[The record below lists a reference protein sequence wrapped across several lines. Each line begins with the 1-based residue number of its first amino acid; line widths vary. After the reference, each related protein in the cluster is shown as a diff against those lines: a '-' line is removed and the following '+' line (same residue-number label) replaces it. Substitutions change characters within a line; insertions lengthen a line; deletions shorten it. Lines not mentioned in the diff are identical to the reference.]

1 MILHSYVEQVRMMCR
16 IQKWELSL
24 ITFWVISPLILF
36 YGYSCPLC
44 NLNTLW
50 NIIMIL
56 HSYRYIEQAMT
67 MCRDEEWQLSLSYFL
82 SYFPLIVSDAV
93 SCQLHNLNTLW
104 HIIMILHSYVEQAMA
119 INGVQKWH
127 ISFSYFLSYFPLIV
141 SDAIPCQLHNLNT
154 LWYIMILHSS
164 WQCVTYKDNSRFY
177 TFGVISP
184 WLFQFPVCSITWIPF
199 GILSWYFTVM

>member
-1 MILHSYVEQVRMMCR
+1 
-16 IQKWELSL
+16 
-24 ITFWVISPLILF
+24 
-36 YGYSCPLC
+36 
-44 NLNTLW
+44 
-50 NIIMIL
+50 
-56 HSYRYIEQAMT
+56 MT

-104 HIIMILHSYVEQAMA
+104 HIIIILHSYVEQAMT

-127 ISFSYFLSYFPLIV
+127 ISFSYFLSYIPLIL

-154 LWYIMILHSS
+154 LWYIMILNSS

-177 TFGVISP
+177 TFGVIFP